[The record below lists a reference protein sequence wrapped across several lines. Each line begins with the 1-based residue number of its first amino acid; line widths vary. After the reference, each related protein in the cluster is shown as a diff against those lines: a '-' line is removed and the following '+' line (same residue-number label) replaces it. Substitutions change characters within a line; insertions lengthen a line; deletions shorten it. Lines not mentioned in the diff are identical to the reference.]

1 MPNGNGINEKH
12 FIWAWRLLIGIL
24 LAILSW
30 YGAGVHDQVYSA
42 IPDKIH
48 ELEQK
53 SDLVYVR
60 KNRFDDFC
68 HRLDNIESKIDRLL
82 QMDKKRGD

>member
-1 MPNGNGINEKH
+1 MPNGNGLRETH

-30 YGAGVHDQVYSA
+30 YGAGVHTQVYSA

-48 ELEQK
+48 KLEEK
-53 SDLVYVR
+53 ADATYVR

-68 HRLDNIESKIDRLL
+68 KRLDTIDRKLDRLL
-82 QMDKKRGD
+82 SRSAHGD